1 MYLDWLNSLYI
12 KQDIYI
18 NNSLYLNLMETEEEC
33 FSGDEMD

>member
-18 NNSLYLNLMETEEEC
+18 NNSLYLNFMETEEEC
-33 FSGDEMD
+33 FSGDEID